1 MFEVFGDKWLSF
13 SQLLG
18 ESSLRRP
25 VGLDHKAS
33 ESSIPSRHPSRTSSV
48 RGDRYQ
54 NQKGMA
60 SGNNG
65 VAKADAWEK
74 TQMEKIKNR

>member
-1 MFEVFGDKWLSF
+1 M
-13 SQLLG
+13 
-18 ESSLRRP
+18 RRP

-33 ESSIPSRHPSRTSSV
+33 ESAFLSRHPSRTSSV

-54 NQKGMA
+54 NQKGII

-65 VAKADAWEK
+65 VTKAEAWEK